1 MLGWTA
7 VVVGSAYWILTSR
20 WGRAFRAIREN
31 EMRAEALGVSLR
43 NYKLMAFAIGAAYA
57 GIGGALFAP
66 LLGYIDPGAYTLD
79 RSIQFLMMVVMG
91 GLGRFEGPFIGAIL
105 VTVLPEVLRASE
117 GLYLVIYALA
127 VILMMLFMPKGL
139 VGVWDWA
146 LSRLGPRRG
155 GRAPAGRAARR
166 APGGLSGPLM
176 PLLEVRGLTKQFFRL
191 SALSG
196 VSLSVE
202 PGELLGVIGPNGS
215 GKTTLFNCVTGVLR
229 PSAGQVRFKGEDIT
243 GLSADLV
250 YRRGIARTF
259 QLIQLFPE
267 MTVLEN
273 MLLAAQERE
282 GTLARPPAPARGRPR
297 RPAGRSELLEYLGIA
312 ASGTHL
318 ASNLSYGQQKLLDFG
333 MALMSRPE
341 VILLDEPLAGVNP
354 TMIKS
359 LVGHIQA
366 LNAQGHT
373 FVVIEHNM
381 EVVMSLCR
389 RIVVLSQGER
399 IAEGTPAEVADNPLV
414 LDAYFGR

>member
-1 MLGWTA
+1 
-7 VVVGSAYWILTSR
+7 
-20 WGRAFRAIREN
+20 
-31 EMRAEALGVSLR
+31 
-43 NYKLMAFAIGAAYA
+43 
-57 GIGGALFAP
+57 
-66 LLGYIDPGAYTLD
+66 
-79 RSIQFLMMVVMG
+79 
-91 GLGRFEGPFIGAIL
+91 
-105 VTVLPEVLRASE
+105 
-117 GLYLVIYALA
+117 
-127 VILMMLFMPKGL
+127 
-139 VGVWDWA
+139 
-146 LSRLGPRRG
+146 
-155 GRAPAGRAARR
+155 
-166 APGGLSGPLM
+166 M
-176 PLLEVRGLTKQFFRL
+176 PLLEVDRLTKQFFHLPAL
-191 SALSG
+191 SA

-229 PSAGQVRFKGEDIT
+229 PTGGHVRFKGEDIT
-243 GLSADLV
+243 GLSADRV
-250 YRRGIARTF
+250 HRRGIARTF

-273 MLLAAQERE
+273 MLLATQERHGSLLGRLIRRE
-282 GTLARPPAPARGRPR
+282 GPE
-297 RPAGRSELLEYLGIA
+297 PAGRALELLEYLGIA
-312 ASGTHL
+312 DLRDRL

-354 TMIKS
+354 TMINK
-359 LVGHIQA
+359 LVGHILA

>member
-1 MLGWTA
+1 VA
-7 VVVGSAYWILTSR
+7 
-20 WGRAFRAIREN
+20 
-31 EMRAEALGVSLR
+31 
-43 NYKLMAFAIGAAYA
+43 
-57 GIGGALFAP
+57 
-66 LLGYIDPGAYTLD
+66 
-79 RSIQFLMMVVMG
+79 
-91 GLGRFEGPFIGAIL
+91 
-105 VTVLPEVLRASE
+105 
-117 GLYLVIYALA
+117 
-127 VILMMLFMPKGL
+127 
-139 VGVWDWA
+139 
-146 LSRLGPRRG
+146 
-155 GRAPAGRAARR
+155 
-166 APGGLSGPLM
+166 
-176 PLLEVRGLTKQFFRL
+176 LLEIRGLTKHFFRL
-191 SALSG
+191 SALSDL
-196 VSLSVE
+196 SLSVE

-229 PSAGQVRFKGEDIT
+229 PSAGQIRFKGEDIT
-243 GLSADLV
+243 GFSADRV
-250 YRRGIARTF
+250 HRRGIARTF

-273 MLLAAQERE
+273 MLLAAQERH
-282 GTLARPPAPARGRPR
+282 GTMLGRLLR
-297 RPAGRSELLEYLGIA
+297 REDGQPAGRALELLKFLGIA
-312 ASGTHL
+312 DLRAHL

-366 LNAQGHT
+366 LNRMGHT